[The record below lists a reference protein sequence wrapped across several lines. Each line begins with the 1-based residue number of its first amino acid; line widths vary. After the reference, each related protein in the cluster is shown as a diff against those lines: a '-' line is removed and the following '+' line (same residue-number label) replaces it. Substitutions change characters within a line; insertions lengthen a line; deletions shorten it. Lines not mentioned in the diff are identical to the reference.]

1 MAVTREEEDV
11 AGQDPHAIQRE
22 IEHTRAE
29 LAETIDA
36 IADRVSPK
44 RVASRSA
51 ARLRTAMHEVLHG
64 VDGGPAGQQ
73 PSHRALPPSRTGAA
87 LDELRDVAEEGSGAA
102 FTGAHTYLVERQL
115 RADRVLLAIGA
126 AAAVAAVAIYF
137 SYGRDTGGSSRR
149 RR

>member
-51 ARLRTAMHEVLHG
+51 ARLRTAVHDVLHG
-64 VDGGPAGQQ
+64 PDGLPVGQ
-73 PSHRALPPSRTGAA
+73 PMSRRALPPSRSGAA
-87 LDELRDVAEEGSGAA
+87 LDELRHVAEEGSGSA
-102 FTGAHTYLVERQL
+102 FTGSHTYTIERQL
-115 RADRVLLAIGA
+115 RTDRVLIAVGVV
-126 AAAVAAVAIYF
+126 AAVAAVALYVG
-137 SYGRDTGGSSRR
+137 YGRQSRR
-149 RR
+149 

>member
-51 ARLRTAMHEVLHG
+51 ARLRTAVHDVLHG
-64 VDGGPAGQQ
+64 PDGGPAGQ
-73 PSHRALPPSRTGAA
+73 PMSRRALPPSRTGAA
-87 LDELRDVAEEGSGAA
+87 LDELRDVAEEGSGSA
-102 FTGAHTYLVERQL
+102 FTGAHTYTIERQL
-115 RADRVLLAIGA
+115 RTDRVLIAVGVVA
-126 AAAVAAVAIYF
+126 VVAAVAIYVG
-137 SYGRDTGGSSRR
+137 YGRQSRR
-149 RR
+149 